1 MNIIIAGD
9 GEVGFHLAEALVNSN
24 HNITIVDPH
33 EELLEM
39 IESHA
44 DLMTIVG
51 ESNSVSVLKQAQVNK
66 ADLVISVL
74 HEESINILT
83 AILAKKLGAKQVI
96 ARVNTLENV
105 SPENKKIYEDLGIDI
120 LISPEDIAAHE
131 VINLLKNPTATEIYN
146 LSDGKLSIYLFRIE
160 KDAPVVG
167 KSLDEVAS
175 SFDYKD
181 LDFRAVAIHRG
192 NETFLPTG
200 TTIFQSDDL
209 VYVISKPDLLA
220 TMLGLSG
227 KEDLD
232 INNVIVVGGGRVGRV
247 IAKRLEKDVNIKL
260 IERDKERCMFLTE
273 MLDDTLIINGD
284 ARDISLLEDEGIE
297 NADVFISVSNNTET
311 NILTCLH
318 AKKYG
323 VKKTIALVEN
333 LDYIEISQN
342 IGIDTILNKKVIAAS
357 YIIKHSMGDEVASLK
372 IVSGINAEIIEIEAK
387 QGSPVTKKPIKDVNL
402 PDGVI
407 VGGIFRGDESY
418 IAVGDFQIL
427 AGDRV
432 VVFALP
438 GSTSKVE
445 KFFQKSMFSIR

>member
-39 IESHA
+39 IEAHA

-51 ESNSVSVLKQAQVNK
+51 ESNSVGILKQAQVNK

-74 HEESINILT
+74 HDESINILT

-96 ARVNTLENV
+96 ARVNTLESL
-105 SPENKKIYEDLGIDI
+105 SPENKKIYEELGIDI
-120 LISPEDIAAHE
+120 LISPEDIAGHE
-131 VINLLKNPTATEIYN
+131 VIDLLHNPTATEIYD
-146 LSDGKLSIYLFRIE
+146 LSNGKLSIYLIRIE
-160 KDAPVVG
+160 NNAPVVG
-167 KSLDEVAS
+167 KTLDEVAS
-175 SFDYKD
+175 SFDYKH

-192 NETFLPTG
+192 KDTFLPTG
-200 TTIFQSDDL
+200 KTVFHADDL
-209 VYVISKPDLLA
+209 VYVISKPESLS

-227 KEDLD
+227 KEE
-232 INNVIVVGGGRVGRV
+232 IEVNNIIIVGGGRVGRV

-260 IERDKERCMFLTE
+260 IEMDRERCMFLTE
-273 MLDDTLIINGD
+273 LLDDTLIINGD
-284 ARDISLLEDEGIE
+284 ARDITLLEDEGIE
-297 NADVFISVSNNTET
+297 NADAFISVSNNTET

-333 LDYIEISQN
+333 LDYIDISQN
-342 IGIDTILNKKVIAAS
+342 IGIDTILNKKLIAAS
-357 YIIKHSMGDEVASLK
+357 YIVKHSMGDEVASLK
-372 IVSGINAEIIEIEAK
+372 IVSGINAEILEIEAK
-387 QGSPVTKKPIKDVNL
+387 PGSPITKGFIKDIKL
-402 PDGVI
+402 PEGVI
-407 VGGIFRGDESY
+407 VGGILRGEESY
-418 IAVGDFQIL
+418 IAVGDFKIEP
-427 AGDRV
+427 GDNV

-438 GSTSKVE
+438 GTTSKID
-445 KFFQKSMFSIR
+445 KLFNKSMFGL